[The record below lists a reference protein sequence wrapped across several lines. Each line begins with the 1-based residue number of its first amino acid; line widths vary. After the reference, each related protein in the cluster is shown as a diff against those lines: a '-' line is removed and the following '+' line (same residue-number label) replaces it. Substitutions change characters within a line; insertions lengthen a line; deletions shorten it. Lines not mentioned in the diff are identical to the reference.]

1 MIYVIVK
8 KNHYTELTAKH
19 ANNPIKLWATIN
31 ELLPSKVRQQQ
42 ITNISSQ
49 SCNDYFTTIGA
60 NVVRSNVTL
69 NYSYQWKLPES
80 IYVFNF
86 VPVNEATVYI
96 LLSTLS
102 DQPRKDVIGMDCK
115 LQKISAAIIT
125 AVINASLSKG
135 FVMDDWKVAKVT
147 PAYKGKG
154 DVLDKTNYRPLFV
167 VAHISSLR
175 KNYTR
180 TGNGLSWKS
189 CFFN

>member
-1 MIYVIVK
+1 M
-8 KNHYTELTAKH
+8 TTKH
-19 ANNPIKLWATIN
+19 ANNPRKLWATIN
-31 ELLPSKVRQQQ
+31 ELLPSNVKQQQ

-49 SCNDYFTTIGA
+49 SFNDYFTTIGA

-80 IYVFNF
+80 IYVFNCL
-86 VPVNEATVYI
+86 PVDEVTVYK

-115 LQKISAAIIT
+115 LLKISAAIITPSLT

-135 FVMDDWKVAKVT
+135 FVLDDWKVAKVT

-154 DVLDKTNYRPLFV
+154 DVLDKTNYRPLSV

-175 KNYTR
+175 KNHTS
-180 TGNGLSWKS
+180 TGNGLS
-189 CFFN
+189 